1 MVVLGSLKLMRKRLP
16 DEPRLLQLLENA
28 VKARSGV
35 QR

>member
-16 DEPRLLQLLENA
+16 ARLLQLLENA